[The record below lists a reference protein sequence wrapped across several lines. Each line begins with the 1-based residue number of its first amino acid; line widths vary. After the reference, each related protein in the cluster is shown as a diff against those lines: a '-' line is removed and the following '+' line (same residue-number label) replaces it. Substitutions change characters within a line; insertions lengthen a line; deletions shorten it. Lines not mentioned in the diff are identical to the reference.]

1 MPFLVL
7 PLSATPPTP
16 PTPLDGLMVHFADL
30 PDHRLERRRRH
41 KLLDIVFL
49 AVCAV
54 VSGADD
60 WVAVE
65 VFCKAKL
72 DWFKKY
78 LELPNGVPSHDTF
91 GEFFRYLDAGAFEGR
106 FRSWMAEICLTTD
119 LKHVA
124 IDGKTMR
131 SSGGPKTRCLHV
143 VSAFATAN
151 GITLGQRA
159 VDAKSNEITA
169 IPELLKTL
177 DIAGATVTIDA
188 MGCQKEIARAIRRRK
203 AHYLL
208 AVKENQPTL
217 HAEIEAHY
225 MAHLEADFAD
235 VETSFCESTE
245 KNRGRVEYRSCRVF
259 DDVNFLS
266 VKDDWKD
273 LRSVVV
279 VVTDRREK
287 GRSTSEVR
295 YYICSRKGTAAAM
308 AKAVRGHWGI
318 ENNLHWHLDV
328 TFADDEGRAREG
340 NGPENFAVIRRLALG
355 IVSNAS
361 GKESLAKKR
370 LAACASDQRRERMIG
385 EFLAIPED

>member
-1 MPFLVL
+1 MPFRVVPL
-7 PLSATPPTP
+7 PAKP
-16 PTPLDGLMVHFADL
+16 PTPLAGLMVHFADL
-30 PDHRLERRRRH
+30 PDHRMKRRRRH

-49 AVCAV
+49 AVCAT

-65 VFCKAKL
+65 VFCKAKI
-72 DWFKKY
+72 DWFKKH
-78 LELPNGVPSHDTF
+78 LELPGGIPSHDTF
-91 GEFFRYLDAGAFEGR
+91 SAVFRYLDADAFEAR
-106 FRSWMAEICLTTD
+106 FRSWMAEICVRTD

-131 SSGGPKTRCLHV
+131 SSGGPKARALHV

-151 GITLGQRA
+151 GITLGQVA

-188 MGCQKEIARAIRRRK
+188 MGCQREIARAIRRRK

-217 HAEIEAHY
+217 YAEIEAHFL
-225 MAHLEADFAD
+225 AHLETDFAG
-235 VETSFCESTE
+235 VATSFCESTE
-245 KNRGRVEYRSCRVF
+245 ENRGRVEYRSCRVF
-259 DDVNFLS
+259 SDASFLS
-266 VKDDWKD
+266 VKGDWKD
-273 LRSVVV
+273 LQSVVV
-279 VVTDRREK
+279 VVTDRREN

-295 YYICSRKGTAAAM
+295 YYICSRRPTAKQALSASR
-308 AKAVRGHWGI
+308 AHWGI

-328 TFADDEGRAREG
+328 TFGDDDSRVREG
-340 NGPENFAVIRRLALG
+340 NGPVNFARLKRLALS
-355 IVSNAS
+355 VAANAS

-370 LAACASDQRRERMIG
+370 LAACASDERRELMIA
-385 EFLAIPED
+385 EFLGIPED